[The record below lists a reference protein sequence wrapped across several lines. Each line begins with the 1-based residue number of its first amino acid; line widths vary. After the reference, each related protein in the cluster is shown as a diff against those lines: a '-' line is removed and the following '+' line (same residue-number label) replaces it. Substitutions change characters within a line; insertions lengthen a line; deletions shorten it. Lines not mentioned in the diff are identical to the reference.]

1 MYFIIIMLKQSIELQ
16 VDSKPFSITYIINLN
31 GAGISLQI
39 ETGKSIKDPDRSGSL
54 NQGQTRISEEPASML
69 P

>member
-1 MYFIIIMLKQSIELQ
+1 MGLQ
-16 VDSKPFSITYIINLN
+16 AGSKHFRIGYVKKSN
-31 GAGISLQI
+31 GAGISLHI

-54 NQGQTRISEEPASML
+54 NQGQIRISEDPASML

>member
-1 MYFIIIMLKQSIELQ
+1 MCFIIIMLKQSIELQ
-16 VDSKPFSITYIINLN
+16 VDSKPFSIGYVKKLN
-31 GAGISLQI
+31 GTGISLHI
-39 ETGKSIKDPDRSGSL
+39 ETGKSIKDPNRSGSL